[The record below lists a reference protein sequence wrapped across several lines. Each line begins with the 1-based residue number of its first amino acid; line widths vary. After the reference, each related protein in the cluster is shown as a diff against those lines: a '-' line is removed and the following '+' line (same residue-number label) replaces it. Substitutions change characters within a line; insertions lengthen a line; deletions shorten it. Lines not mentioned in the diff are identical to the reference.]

1 MYTHEEQA
9 LIRLDIFH
17 WLEQKLEDQVAL
29 SRVELRTAYSY
40 NGVNIPLIAT
50 QQGIHNPPMFS
61 ETLAVVSTQKSKY
74 SDLFIDEWMMEYDYE
89 SQGTESYN
97 TKLRKAFINRIPIIY
112 LKQVKAGLYQ
122 PFINVYVVG
131 DDKSR
136 GKFVL
141 DFRSAGNIEP
151 ITGKHEILIPTS
163 EIEKKYS
170 MQQTKRRMHQP
181 AFRAAVLTAYSQQC
195 TICRLQHVSLL
206 DAAHI
211 LPDSHELGKPEVP
224 NGLSLCKIHH
234 AAFDKKIIGI
244 SPNYKV
250 AVSKPILEEVDGPML
265 KHGIQEMDGIQL
277 SIPKI
282 PGERPNP
289 DFLDIRFK
297 EFLETA

>member
-1 MYTHEEQA
+1 
-9 LIRLDIFH
+9 
-17 WLEQKLEDQVAL
+17 
-29 SRVELRTAYSY
+29 
-40 NGVNIPLIAT
+40 
-50 QQGIHNPPMFS
+50 
-61 ETLAVVSTQKSKY
+61 
-74 SDLFIDEWMMEYDYE
+74 
-89 SQGTESYN
+89 
-97 TKLRKAFINRIPIIY
+97 
-112 LKQVKAGLYQ
+112 
-122 PFINVYVVG
+122 
-131 DDKSR
+131 
-136 GKFVL
+136 
-141 DFRSAGNIEP
+141 
-151 ITGKHEILIPTS
+151 
-163 EIEKKYS
+163 

-277 SIPKI
+277 SIPKS

-289 DFLDIRFK
+289 DFLAIRFK